1 MATLENPRLPEP
13 PPGESV
19 RLSNIS
25 WDVYLALRNENEH
38 RNLRLTYDR
47 GFLEIMSPSKRHE
60 RVAYLLG
67 RLIDAWTEARGLSVQ
82 GCRTTTFQR
91 KDLDRALEPD
101 NCYYIEHEP
110 QVRDRDR
117 LDLKTDPPPD
127 LILEVDLRSPSL
139 DRLPIYAAMGA
150 PEVWLWRREQI
161 LVYRLS
167 DAEYQ
172 PREASQTLPGFPI
185 GQAAELLSRR
195 LESDDNALVRSFRTL
210 ISAKPSGGAG
220 QGSA

>member
-1 MATLENPRLPEP
+1 MGRQ
-13 PPGESV
+13 
-19 RLSNIS
+19 I
-25 WDVYLALRNENEH
+25 DV
-38 RNLRLTYDR
+38 
-47 GFLEIMSPSKRHE
+47 
-60 RVAYLLG
+60 
-67 RLIDAWTEARGLSVQ
+67 WTEARALTVQ

-110 QVRDRDR
+110 QVRNRDR
-117 LDLKTDPPPD
+117 LDLKIDPPPD

-161 LVYRLS
+161 LIHRLI

-172 PREASQTLPGFPI
+172 PRDASQALPGFPT
-185 GQAAELLSRR
+185 GQAAELMGRR
-195 LESDDNALVRSFRTL
+195 LESDDNALVRTFRNL
-210 ISAKPSGGAG
+210 ISTAPAGGAG

>member
-67 RLIDAWTEARGLSVQ
+67 RLIDVWTEARGLTVQ
-82 GCRTTTFQR
+82 ACRTTTFQR

-110 QVRDRDR
+110 QVRNRDR
-117 LDLKTDPPPD
+117 LDLKIDPPPD
-127 LILEVDLRSPSL
+127 LIVEVDLRSPSL

-167 DAEYQ
+167 GAEYEV
-172 PREASQTLPGFPI
+172 REASQALPGFPI

-195 LESDDNALVRSFRTL
+195 LESDDNALVRTFRSL
-210 ISAKPSGGAG
+210 ISAGPESGAG